1 MTLRRRLLRI
11 ARKLHIWVG
20 LTAALYFMLIAATG
34 VAINHRERLR
44 LEERTVSRTWLPASY
59 RPDDGPEV
67 RADIVVTDLHSG
79 LIFGRVG
86 APILDFVAL
95 VWFISIATGVTM
107 LVVRR
112 SMHYS
117 QSKRVYR
124 DGPPTSAQPSPPS
137 RKPETV
143 AAATTGDRN

>member
-79 LIFGRVG
+79 LIFGKVG
-86 APILDFVAL
+86 APILDIVAL
-95 VWFISIATGVTM
+95 IWFISIFTGLTM
-107 LVVRR
+107 LIVRR
-112 SMHYS
+112 SMHYT
-117 QSKRVYR
+117 QSKRMYKS
-124 DGPPTSAQPSPPS
+124 GPPTTAPPPP
-137 RKPETV
+137 RPKEPETV
-143 AAATTGDRN
+143 GATATANRK

>member
-1 MTLRRRLLRI
+1 MTLRRRLLRF

-34 VAINHRERLR
+34 VAINHRDRLR
-44 LEERTVSRTWLPASY
+44 LEERAVSRTWLPASY

-86 APILDFVAL
+86 APILDIVAL
-95 VWFISIATGVTM
+95 VWFISIVTGLTM
-107 LVVRR
+107 LIVRR
-112 SMHYS
+112 SLHYS
-117 QSKRVYR
+117 QSKRVYK
-124 DGPPTSAQPSPPS
+124 DAPASSAPPPPP
-137 RKPETV
+137 KKEPETV
-143 AAATTGDRN
+143 AAATTGDRK

>member
-1 MTLRRRLLRI
+1 MTLRRRLLRV

-44 LEERTVSRTWLPASY
+44 LEERTVSRTWLPNSY

-79 LIFGRVG
+79 LIFGRIG
-86 APILDFVAL
+86 APILDIVAL
-95 VWFISIATGVTM
+95 VWFISIVTGLTM
-107 LVVRR
+107 LFVRR
-112 SMHYS
+112 SLHYS

-124 DGPPTSAQPSPPS
+124 DSPATSAQPPPPP
-137 RKPETV
+137 RKPEAV
-143 AAATTGDRN
+143 AAAATGDRK